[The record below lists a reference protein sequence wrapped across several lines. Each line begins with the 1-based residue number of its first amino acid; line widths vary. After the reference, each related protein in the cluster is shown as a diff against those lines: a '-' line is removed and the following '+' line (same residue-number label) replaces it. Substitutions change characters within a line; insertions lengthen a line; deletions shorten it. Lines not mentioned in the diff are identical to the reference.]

1 MMARDAPTPHPRS
14 ASPTKRK
21 LANSSTPSAPV
32 AWTVQP
38 QFPTRSPAKPSRTTF
53 VQRAPGSTPRESG
66 LKDDPALLDAIADAF
81 GAVSIHAS

>member
-1 MMARDAPTPHPRS
+1 MARDAPTPAPRS
-14 ASPTKRK
+14 ASPTKRR

-32 AWTVQP
+32 AWAVQP

-53 VQRAPGSTPRESG
+53 VPRATGPTPRESG
-66 LKDDPALLDAIADAF
+66 LAEDPVLLDAIADAF